1 MPPAT
6 PALLRSPRASARAPP
21 SPSARARPRG
31 RRPPRGASAS
41 SPPAATR
48 GADAPS
54 SSHRAPSSSRADVS
68 AEARAAAAAFDA
80 RWRSSPSARA
90 IITGESSAASSAPPT
105 RPPPRRRP
113 GYQPTASDAA
123 RAAAA
128 AHPSAALFDDP
139 AWRAAKVEALYPIIA
154 PALTPRGTV
163 ASADSRRDPASA
175 ADALFAH
182 PAALADAD
190 ARSCARNLVRLREAG
205 GDAAD
210 LVGPLVSNPA
220 PLFAPA
226 PPDGGPRRGKKA
238 HHGDDEAVAES
249 RKQKRDAAARAVRT
263 ATSRLAARVS
273 DDGASAARRAGDGRL
288 EGKYRV
294 GGTLKGTSTRA
305 GDLVVR
311 FWNLWGGSSACRAAV
326 TSSPRGSIYRDP
338 ARMEAAVLRLD
349 RYAPFVDAPMLLHR
363 APALLERD
371 AEAIVR
377 DLAWMKR
384 PDVLGGG
391 DVARLCELAPGLL
404 LATREEIRAALEGA
418 GGGGEGNACGYAEA
432 RRLCE
437 EGGAASFLARGE
449 TGRKKVVPV
458 TERAN
463 VHFARAETTKT

>member
-1 MPPAT
+1 M
-6 PALLRSPRASARAPP
+6 
-21 SPSARARPRG
+21 
-31 RRPPRGASAS
+31 
-41 SPPAATR
+41 
-48 GADAPS
+48 
-54 SSHRAPSSSRADVS
+54 
-68 AEARAAAAAFDA
+68 
-80 RWRSSPSARA
+80 
-90 IITGESSAASSAPPT
+90 
-105 RPPPRRRP
+105 
-113 GYQPTASDAA
+113 
-123 RAAAA
+123 
-128 AHPSAALFDDP
+128 
-139 AWRAAKVEALYPIIA
+139 
-154 PALTPRGTV
+154 
-163 ASADSRRDPASA
+163 
-175 ADALFAH
+175 
-182 PAALADAD
+182 
-190 ARSCARNLVRLREAG
+190 
-205 GDAAD
+205 
-210 LVGPLVSNPA
+210 
-220 PLFAPA
+220 
-226 PPDGGPRRGKKA
+226 
-238 HHGDDEAVAES
+238 
-249 RKQKRDAAARAVRT
+249 RT

-326 TSSPRGSIYRDP
+326 TASPRGSIYRDP

-418 GGGGEGNACGYAEA
+418 GGGGEGNTCGYAEA